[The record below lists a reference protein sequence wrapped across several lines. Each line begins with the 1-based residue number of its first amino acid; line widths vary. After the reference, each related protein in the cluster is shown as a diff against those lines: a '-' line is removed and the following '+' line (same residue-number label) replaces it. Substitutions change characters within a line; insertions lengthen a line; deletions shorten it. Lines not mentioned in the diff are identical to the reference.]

1 MALRYIRKKE
11 DPVLRKKA
19 ASVSRFT
26 PQLLELIDDMIETMF
41 EAEGIGLA
49 APQVGISKSI
59 IVVRNEDKVLEIIN
73 PEVIKGEGEDLDFE
87 GCLSFP
93 GVYAEVPRFN
103 RLGVKGMNRAGKSI
117 TITAQGLMARV
128 LQHEI
133 DHLNGIIMIDKALR
147 LLTPEEIKKINEKQ

>member
-1 MALRYIRKKE
+1 MALRYIRKKM

-19 ASVSRFT
+19 APVSRFT
-26 PQLLELIDDMIETMF
+26 PQLLELLDDMIETMF
-41 EAEGIGLA
+41 DAEGIGLA

-59 IVVRNEDKVLEIIN
+59 IVVRNEDKVLELIN
-73 PEVIKGEGEDLDFE
+73 PEIIDGEGEELDIE

-117 TITAQGLMARV
+117 TITARGLMSRV

-133 DHLNGIIMIDKALR
+133 DHLNGIVLIDKAVR
-147 LLTPEEIKKINEKQ
+147 LLTPDEIRKMNEKQ

>member
-1 MALRYIRKKE
+1 MALRYIRKKM

-19 ASVSRFT
+19 APVSRFT
-26 PQLLELIDDMIETMF
+26 PQLLELLDDMIETMF

-49 APQVGISKSI
+49 APQVGISKRV

-73 PEVIKGEGEDLDFE
+73 PEIIKGEGEDLDIE

-93 GVYAEVPRFN
+93 GIYAEVPRFN
-103 RLGVKGMNRAGKSI
+103 NLGVKGMDRSGTSI
-117 TITAQGLMARV
+117 TITAQGLMSRV

-133 DHLNGIIMIDKALR
+133 DHLNGVVLIDKALR
-147 LLTPEEIKKINEKQ
+147 LLTPEEIKSMSEE

>member
-1 MALRYIRKKE
+1 MALRYIRKKM

-19 ASVSRFT
+19 APVSRFT
-26 PQLLELIDDMIETMF
+26 PQLLELLDDMIETMF

-49 APQVGISKSI
+49 APQVGISKRV

-73 PEVIKGEGEDLDFE
+73 PEIIKGEGEDLDIE

-93 GVYAEVPRFN
+93 GIYAEVPRFN
-103 RLGVKGMNRAGKSI
+103 NLGVKGMDRSGKSI
-117 TITAQGLMARV
+117 TITAQGLMSRV

-133 DHLNGIIMIDKALR
+133 DHLNGVVLIDKALR
-147 LLTPEEIKKINEKQ
+147 LLTPEEIKSISEKE

>member
-1 MALRYIRKKE
+1 MALRYIRKKM
-11 DPVLRKKA
+11 DPVLRKKTA
-19 ASVSRFT
+19 PVSRFT
-26 PQLLELIDDMIETMF
+26 PQLLDLLDDMIETMF

-73 PEVIKGEGEDLDFE
+73 PEIINGEGEELDIE

-117 TITAQGLMARV
+117 TINAQGLMSRV

-133 DHLNGIIMIDKALR
+133 DHLHGIVLIDKALR
-147 LLTPEEIKKINEKQ
+147 LLTQEEINKMNE